1 MMNQISLD
9 TIKQTAKAI
18 MENPESKIRKWNALI
33 QWKKGVQN
41 EVSIRNFNPILMDE
55 PETLGGTDKAPNPVE
70 YLIGAA
76 GSCFAITFE
85 VMASQTGIQLESVNV
100 KIEADLNA
108 AVFLGIEEGNGG
120 ILNPVINLKVIAD
133 APQEDLKKMAK
144 VALSKSPV
152 LSSLQEEIQ
161 INIE

>member
-1 MMNQISLD
+1 MNQISLD
-9 TIKQTAKAI
+9 AMQQTVKNL
-18 MENPESKIRKWNALI
+18 MENPEFKMKKWNALI

-41 EVSIRNFNPILMDE
+41 EVFIRNFHPILMDE

-85 VMASQTGIQLESVNV
+85 VMASQAGIQLESVKV
-100 KIEADLNA
+100 EIEADLNA
-108 AVFLGIEEGNGG
+108 AVFLGLEEGNGG
-120 ILNPVINLKVIAD
+120 ILNPIIHLKAVTD
-133 APQEDLKKMAK
+133 APQEKLKMIAE

-152 LSSLQEEIQ
+152 LFSLTEQIQ
-161 INIE
+161 LCLE